1 MICLGKI
8 FAKLNKN
15 DWRWWCRVIWLILFN
30 ILILISFLLLDI
42 ELDVEEAVDE
52 DESDEAMS
60 KDKEKAKDE
69 AVGKDKEKGEAVDE
83 ESEEVLYSLFDW
95 FLLVCLLFGFL
106 LRI

>member
-1 MICLGKI
+1 M
-8 FAKLNKN
+8 
-15 DWRWWCRVIWLILFN
+15 
-30 ILILISFLLLDI
+30 
-42 ELDVEEAVDE
+42 DE